1 MRIAIGE
8 FAHETNTFCAGLT
21 EVDEFKARHWVAGE
35 ELLENHDGVRGPLGG
50 MIAAGKDQGIEIVP
64 TFATSTEPSETIS
77 SRAYE
82 TIRDELIGGLKAAGE
97 VDAIC
102 LSLHGAGVAEER
114 DDLEG
119 TLLTEIRA
127 VVGHEIPIVVTL
139 DLHGNMTQAMV
150 DGADVLLNC
159 HLYPHT
165 DGYERGYEAVELAAR
180 IAKGELKPTR
190 HLEILPMIIPPSTT
204 MHGAA
209 KAVNEMCFEWE
220 SGPGIVD
227 VAFVHGFPH
236 TDIPKI
242 QTTILVTTD
251 NDPELAQRA
260 AKDVARRL
268 WQMRDEFLLDLLGAN
283 DAVQQALASEK
294 HPVIIADISDNAGG
308 GAPGDS
314 THLLRALLAADQPHT
329 CFGYIFDPEVAQQA
343 HAAGTGATIDIRLGG
358 KTDPSTGSG
367 QALHGAPVETSAYV
381 KCLTDGQFIHT
392 TPMGAGA
399 RVNLG
404 PMARLVIGN
413 VDVIVSSIRT
423 QTLDQEPFLLHGID
437 VTRYKV
443 VCLKSQQHFRAGFE
457 HLAGEIIRCDTP
469 GATSSNLDTMPFER
483 IQRPIWPLDREVE
496 YAG

>member
-21 EVDEFKARHWVAGE
+21 EVDDFKARHWCAGD
-35 ELLENHDGVRGPLGG
+35 ELLAKHTGVRDPLGG
-50 MIAAGKDQGIEIVP
+50 MIAAGEKYGIEIVP
-64 TFATSTEPSETIS
+64 TFATSTEPSATIS
-77 SRAYE
+77 GRAYE

-97 VDAIC
+97 IDAIC

-119 TLLTEIRA
+119 TLLEEIRA
-127 VVGHEIPIVVTL
+127 VVGREIPIVITL

-150 DGADVLLNC
+150 DHADVLLNC

-165 DGYERGYEAVELAAR
+165 DGYERGYEAVELAAQIVR
-180 IAKGELKPTR
+180 GELKPTR

-220 SGPGIVD
+220 SGPGVVD

-236 TDIPKI
+236 TDIPAI
-242 QTTILVTTD
+242 QTTVLVTTND
-251 NDPELAQRA
+251 NSELAERA

-268 WQMRDEFLLDLLGAN
+268 WQMRDEFLLDLPGA
-283 DAVQQALASEK
+283 DEAVQQALASDK
-294 HPVIIADISDNAGG
+294 RPVIIADISDNAGG

-314 THLLRALLAADQPHT
+314 THLLRALLAANQPET
-329 CFGYIFDPEVAQQA
+329 CFGYIFDPAVAQQA
-343 HAAGTGATIDIRLGG
+343 HQAGVGATIQVSIGG
-358 KTDPSTGSG
+358 KTDT
-367 QALHGAPVETSAYV
+367 LHGKPVETSAYV
-381 KCLTDGQFIHT
+381 KALTDGQFVHT

-399 RVNLG
+399 KVNLG

-413 VDVIVSSIRT
+413 VDVIISSIRT

-483 IQRPIWPLDREVE
+483 IQRPIWPLDRDVE
-496 YAG
+496 YGR

>member
-21 EVDEFKARHWVAGE
+21 EVEEFKARHWVAGK
-35 ELLENHDGVRGPLGG
+35 ELLATHSGVRDPLGG
-50 MIAAGKDQGIEIVP
+50 MIAAGQEYGIEIVP
-64 TFATSTEPSETIS
+64 TFATSTEPSATIS

-82 TIRDELIGGLKAAGE
+82 TIRDELIGGLRAAGK

-102 LSLHGAGVAEER
+102 LSLHGAGVAEGR

-119 TLLTEIRA
+119 TLLEEIRT
-127 VVGHEIPIVVTL
+127 VVGREIPIVVTL

-180 IAKGELKPTR
+180 IAKGELKPAR
-190 HLEILPMIIPPSTT
+190 HLEILPMIVPPSTT

-251 NDPELAQRA
+251 NDPELARRA
-260 AKDVARRL
+260 AKDVSRRL
-268 WQMRDEFLLDLLGAN
+268 WQMRDEFLLDLPGAE
-283 DAVQQALASEK
+283 DAVAQALASDK
-294 HPVIIADISDNAGG
+294 RPVVIADISDNAGG

-314 THLLRALLAADQPHT
+314 THLLRALLAANQPET

-343 HAAGTGATIDIRLGG
+343 HAAGVGATIDVRIGG
-358 KTDPSTGSG
+358 KTDT
-367 QALHGAPVETSAYV
+367 LHGEPVETSAYV
-381 KCLTDGQFIHT
+381 KALTDGRFVQT
-392 TPMGAGA
+392 SPMGAGTQ
-399 RVNLG
+399 VDLG

-413 VDVIVSSIRT
+413 VDVIISSVRT

-469 GATSSNLDTMPFER
+469 GSTPANLALLPFER
-483 IQRPIWPLDREVE
+483 VKRPIWPLDASAER
-496 YAG
+496 

>member
-21 EVDEFKARHWVAGE
+21 EVEDFKKRHWVAGE
-35 ELLENHDGVRGPLGG
+35 ELLAKHDGVRDPLGG
-50 MIAAGKDQGIEIVP
+50 MIAAGKDAGIEIVP
-64 TFATSTEPSETIS
+64 TIATSTEPSATIS
-77 SRAYE
+77 GNAYE
-82 TIRDELIGGLKAAGE
+82 SIRDELIDGLKAAGN

-102 LSLHGAGVAEER
+102 LSLHGAGVAEGR

-119 TLLTEIRA
+119 TLLEEIRA
-127 VVGHEIPIVVTL
+127 VVGRENPIVVTL
-139 DLHGNMTQAMV
+139 DLHGNMTQTMV
-150 DGADVLLNC
+150 DGADILLNV
-159 HLYPHT
+159 HEYPHI

-180 IAKGELKPTR
+180 IVKGDLKPAR
-190 HLEILPMIIPPSTT
+190 HLEILPMIVPPSTT

-209 KAVNEMCFEWE
+209 KAINEMCFEWE
-220 SGPGIVD
+220 SGPGVVD

-236 TDIPKI
+236 TDIPAI

-268 WQMRDEFLLDLLGAN
+268 WDMRDDFLLDLPGA
-283 DAVQQALASEK
+283 DQAVQQALASNK
-294 HPVIIADISDNAGG
+294 QPVIIADISDNAGG

-314 THLLRALLAADQPHT
+314 THLLRALLAADQPGT

-343 HAAGTGATIDIRLGG
+343 HDAGTGSTIQVSIGG
-358 KTDPSTGSG
+358 KTDD
-367 QALHGAPVETSAYV
+367 LHGAPVETSAYV
-381 KCLTDGQFIHT
+381 KCLTDGQFVYT
-392 TPMGAGA
+392 TPMGAGT

-413 VDVIVSSIRT
+413 VDVIISSVRT
-423 QTLDQEPFLLHGID
+423 QTLDSEVFLLHGID

-469 GATSSNLDTMPFER
+469 GSTSSNLDSMPFER
-483 IQRPIWPLDREVE
+483 IQRPIWPLDRDVE
-496 YAG
+496 YV

>member
-21 EVDEFKARHWVAGE
+21 EVEEFKARHWVAGD
-35 ELLENHDGVRGPLGG
+35 ELLATHSGVRDPLGG
-50 MIAAGKDQGIEIVP
+50 MIAAGKDAGIEIVP
-64 TFATSTEPSETIS
+64 TFATSTEPSATIS

-82 TIRDELIGGLKAAGE
+82 AIRDELIGGLRAAGE

-102 LSLHGAGVAEER
+102 LSLHGAGVAEGR

-119 TLLTEIRA
+119 TLLEEIRA
-127 VVGHEIPIVVTL
+127 VVGREVPIVVTL

-165 DGYERGYEAVELAAR
+165 DGYERGYEAVELAAK

-190 HLEILPMIIPPSTT
+190 HLEILPMIVPPSTT

-268 WQMRDEFLLDLLGAN
+268 WQMRDEFLLDLPGAD
-283 DAVQQALASEK
+283 DAVRRALASDK
-294 HPVIIADISDNAGG
+294 RPVVIADISDNAGG

-314 THLLRALLAADQPHT
+314 THLLRALLAANQPET
-329 CFGYIFDPEVAQQA
+329 CFGYIFDPEVARQA
-343 HAAGTGATIDIRLGG
+343 HAAGAGATIDVRIGG
-358 KTDPSTGSG
+358 KTDS
-367 QALHGAPVETSAYV
+367 LHGEPVETSAYV
-381 KCLTDGQFIHT
+381 KALTDGRFVQT
-392 TPMGAGA
+392 SPMGAGTQ
-399 RVNLG
+399 VDLG

-413 VDVIVSSIRT
+413 VDVIISSVRT

-483 IQRPIWPLDREVE
+483 IQRPIWPLDRDVKND
-496 YAG
+496 G